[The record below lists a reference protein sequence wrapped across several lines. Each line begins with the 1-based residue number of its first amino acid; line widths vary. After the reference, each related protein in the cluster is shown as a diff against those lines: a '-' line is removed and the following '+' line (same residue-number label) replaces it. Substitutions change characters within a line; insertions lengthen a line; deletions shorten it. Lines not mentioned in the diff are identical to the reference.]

1 MLPFYWGLRN
11 NIIPDQKVSRTGYH
25 EKDVID
31 PQTKNIKL
39 NGALHYKLTDKIEA
53 QLMGYWATG
62 NTVYTDDNRY
72 ALKGIKIGQYK
83 LELKHKN
90 WFFRTYTTQEDAG
103 EAYSATVATQYFNEA
118 WKS

>member
-1 MLPFYWGLRN
+1 
-11 NIIPDQKVSRTGYH
+11 
-25 EKDVID
+25 
-31 PQTKNIKL
+31 
-39 NGALHYKLTDKIEA
+39 
-53 QLMGYWATG
+53 MGYWSTG

-118 WKS
+118 WKPSASFNGIQNTGTGAILWMQTMRQGSDSRIAAKVRSHKLFAPSVLCRPGSA

>member
-1 MLPFYWGLRN
+1 
-11 NIIPDQKVSRTGYH
+11 
-25 EKDVID
+25 
-31 PQTKNIKL
+31 
-39 NGALHYKLTDKIEA
+39 
-53 QLMGYWATG
+53 MGYWATG

-118 WKS
+118 WKRSFSNEYPEYAGTLNLQGQYDGKECRSRQMHSA